1 MDQVTVITP
10 VGCIGNR
17 GVDKDAFIRAI
28 DETQPHAFAMDA
40 GSMDCGPWYL
50 GAGKA
55 HSPTLDILWDLEH
68 VLCQAVPRGIPVVI
82 GSAGG
87 CAVGDQNKRLH
98 VVMDVAANF
107 HHTGLVEDNRFR
119 RTSGV

>member
-17 GVDKDAFIRAI
+17 GVDKDALIRAI
-28 DETQPHAFAMDA
+28 DKTQPHVLAMDA

-87 CAVGDQNKRLH
+87 SGARAHVDTTVEMIQKVAREKSLHFRLAVIY
-98 VVMDVAANF
+98 
-107 HHTGLVEDNRFR
+107 
-119 RTSGV
+119 